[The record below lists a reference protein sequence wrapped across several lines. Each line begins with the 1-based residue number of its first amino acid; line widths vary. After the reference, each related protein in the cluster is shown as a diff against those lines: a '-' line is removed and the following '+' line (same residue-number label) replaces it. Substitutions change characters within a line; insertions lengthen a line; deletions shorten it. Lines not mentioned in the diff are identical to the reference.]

1 MYSLTAQQFN
11 NTLDVL
17 SYTVSAMKECGYS
30 SSEIEDYIAEAISSN
45 NYNLI
50 NISIEELNECNKVCR
65 KIDDIQLENNYWKEY
80 YYCNNEDDLDSYD
93 DCCYERPYHI
103 WENDNAVDDIE
114 TEDELE
120 AYEGF
125 DCCKNHQYSWSDD
138 SDL

>member
-1 MYSLTAQQFN
+1 MYSLTTQQFN

-50 NISIEELNECNKVCR
+50 NISIDELNKCNKVCR
-65 KIDDIQLENNYWKEY
+65 KIDNIQLENDYWKEY

-93 DCCYERPYHI
+93 DYYYERPYHI
-103 WENDNAVDDIE
+103 WEKDNAVDDIE

-125 DCCKNHQYSWSDD
+125 DCCKNHQYNWSDD
-138 SDL
+138 SNL